1 MDGPPA
7 AASLPCTM
15 TWTLSI
21 SRESRMRVLWVMTSR
36 DPPTVS
42 LYLSIPADTVRT
54 ASTSSPESVSS
65 RMARSGFSIS
75 SCSTSA
81 FFFSPPEKPT
91 LSSLSR

>member
-7 AASLPCTM
+7 AASFPRTM
-15 TWTLSI
+15 TWTLSM
-21 SRESRMRVLWVMTSR
+21 SRDSRILVLWVMMSR

-42 LYLSIPADTVRT
+42 LYCLIPADTVRT

-65 RMARSGFSIS
+65 RTAKSGFSIS